1 MMMHE
6 EEMQDVSYSV
16 SCLGFSLLEG
26 FIREELETLTSTL
39 ALPCVSGQNFI
50 VHEGIMLHRNI
61 ILEYILKRSVVS

>member
-6 EEMQDVSYSV
+6 EEMQEEEASVSYSV
-16 SCLGFSLLEG
+16 SCLGLLEG

-50 VHEGIMLHRNI
+50 VHEGII
-61 ILEYILKRSVVS
+61 AA